1 MARMDR
7 MFSGGAATIDS
18 GGAPGQRAWPRMVA
32 CNFGGP
38 TAPPQLQTRSSAR
51 FGRALALL
59 AALAVSSLLA
69 HSGCA
74 RRFKLTPKEL
84 QKVEEREG
92 TSEGLRVFVHRKTI
106 LFYEEEVS
114 QESFEV
120 NRQIKERRIREPYIL
135 PITRRTPGKILGT
148 TERSGMPILW
158 VTFDQRICDEVACG
172 IGFVRTED
180 ELYKLAVLP
189 LREGYK
195 APVVYRRT
203 EKKRNKMGLGKVKAL
218 AEANDVYV
226 ISRGKKRRRVKTVHL
241 DIIKN
246 SRETERRKVDR
257 PEGVD

>member
-1 MARMDR
+1 MLRVH
-7 MFSGGAATIDS
+7 
-18 GGAPGQRAWPRMVA
+18 APK
-32 CNFGGP
+32 
-38 TAPPQLQTRSSAR
+38 AR
-51 FGRALALL
+51 FGALLLALL
-59 AALAVSSLLA
+59 ALTLGAS
-69 HSGCA
+69 SGCA

-84 QKVEEREG
+84 EKVEARAG

-114 QESFEV
+114 QDSFV
-120 NRQIKERRIREPYIL
+120 VDRQIKERRIREPYIL
-135 PITRRTPGKILGT
+135 PITRRTPGKILGVS
-148 TERSGMPILW
+148 EQNGMPILW

-180 ELYKLAVLP
+180 DLYKLAVLP

-195 APVVYRRT
+195 PPVVYRRT

-241 DIIKN
+241 DVKKN
-246 SRETERRKVDR
+246 VRETERRKIDR
-257 PEGVD
+257 PTGVD